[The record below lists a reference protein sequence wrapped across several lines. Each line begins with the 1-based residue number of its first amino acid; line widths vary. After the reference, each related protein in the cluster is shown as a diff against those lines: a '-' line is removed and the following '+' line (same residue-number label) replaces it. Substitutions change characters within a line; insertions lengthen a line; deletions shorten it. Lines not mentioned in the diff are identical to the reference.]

1 MSRKD
6 KLHYH
11 FKEALEK
18 DGWEITHDPYIL
30 ALSDNEG
37 KKRDYPIDLGAESI
51 LAAEKGNS
59 KIAVEIKTFGGAS
72 TIADYH
78 QALGQY
84 MDYIPGLLVQE
95 PDRKLYLAISRRAYK
110 EILGNPL
117 AKLSVEHYK
126 LSIIIFDPKS
136 KKIEQWIR

>member
-1 MSRKD
+1 
-6 KLHYH
+6 
-11 FKEALEK
+11 
-18 DGWEITHDPYIL
+18 
-30 ALSDNEG
+30 
-37 KKRDYPIDLGAESI
+37 
-51 LAAEKGNS
+51 
-59 KIAVEIKTFGGAS
+59 
-72 TIADYH
+72 
-78 QALGQY
+78 